1 MKVGTI
7 AYATSRGLGHLAH
20 DFYLKEV
27 ITNVCVMRHRSIP
40 MNEEWYPGARVVSG
54 TTPADARIMRDF
66 CRSMDAM
73 LWFENPFDWELIP
86 YCRSAGV
93 RTYLVTMYE
102 CTPKSRHYGRYTPT
116 QYLCP
121 SALDMQ
127 YFPRQSTQV
136 QLPVEYPWK
145 LRTNAWH
152 FVHNGGYL
160 GIRGREGTTT
170 LIEAMQYVK
179 SPIRLT
185 IRVQENVSD
194 EHQRMMARDKRIEYI
209 NRQVEYHELYG
220 TGDVCVGAQKWNGC
234 SLVLQEAYASGMLI
248 MNTKRFPMTEWLP
261 NEPLVPP
268 SRIVSNSC
276 ISGAYLNFNESIVE
290 PRDLAKSIDF
300 WYGRDISEFSLRG
313 KGWSQENSWEKM
325 LPMWKIILGGS
336 NA

>member
-93 RTYLVTMYE
+93 RTYVCVMYE
-102 CTPKSRHYGRYTPT
+102 CFPKSRHYGRYTPT

-127 YFPRQSTQV
+127 YFPKQSTQV

-185 IRVQENVSD
+185 IRVQENVS
-194 EHQRMMARDKRIEYI
+194 EEFQRRAARDARIEYV

-234 SLVLQEAYASGMLI
+234 SLPLQEAFASGMLVV
-248 MNTKRFPMTEWLP
+248 NTDRFPANTWLP
-261 NEPLVPP
+261 RAPLVTPDDTLM
-268 SRIVSNSC
+268 NSC
-276 ISGAYLNFNESIVE
+276 ISGAYLNFEESVVF
-290 PRDLAKSIDF
+290 PRTLAAKIDE
-300 WYGRDISEFSLRG
+300 WYGLPVDEFSRWG
-313 KGWSQENSWEKM
+313 RQWAEQNSWSALKETWLEVLTK
-325 LPMWKIILGGS
+325 
-336 NA
+336 